1 MISKFTHLCGFIVC
15 VLQFLPSIGLLA
27 DEIDFENGYSDG
39 QIISTINSATNSVN
53 VSVVGGGAPTIAEV
67 GGPIT
72 AFVPNDDPVGGFPGS
87 FFLSD
92 GSVSQPNEYFLS
104 FDNPISNLSIDLY
117 DYALQAGSGT
127 FTVFGSQ
134 GFTEIVG
141 QQEFSPSNTD
151 GGIIFLSISDPSAP
165 ILSASITFSVGDPGN
180 GIDNIAFN
188 TIPEPGTSGVVAIL
202 STLLLSR
209 RTRKNS
215 RSTKVNS

>member
-1 MISKFTHLCGFIVC
+1 MIYKFSLLCGSIIY
-15 VLQFLPSIGLLA
+15 VLNFLPSVALLA
-27 DEIDFENGYSDG
+27 DEIDFESGYSDG
-39 QIISTINSATNSVN
+39 QTISTINSATNSVTI
-53 VSVVGGGAPTIAEV
+53 SVVGGGTPTIAEV
-67 GGPIT
+67 GGPVT

-92 GSVSQPNEYFLS
+92 GSASQPNEYFLS

-134 GFTEIVG
+134 GFTQIVG
-141 QQEFSPSNTD
+141 QQVFSPSNTD

-180 GIDNIAFN
+180 GIDNISFN
-188 TIPEPGTSGVVAIL
+188 TIPEPGTSGVAAIL
-202 STLLLSR
+202 STLLLTR
-209 RTRKNS
+209 RTRNIA
-215 RSTKVNS
+215 RSIKSKS